1 MKYCYREF
9 AVVEFPEEEINGI
22 IPLGIISTSWLI
34 EEDCQTY
41 CLWPSYLNSAAE
53 REKIILDR
61 LPLDKAKCD
70 RCYVN
75 VVYSTSKHYCSRN
88 IVLMLLTSFFLIID
102 HYQNAINKLT
112 LLEKAS
118 YIPLM

>member
-1 MKYCYREF
+1 MENQEKVKEF

-75 VVYSTSKHYCSRN
+75 VVYSTN
-88 IVLMLLTSFFLIID
+88 